1 MTVAD
6 LALNRLWEMYIQQD
20 GDMSITY
27 TVHKRLLMEK
37 TNVDGDYLE
46 FVYSDGT
53 TDRVQVDDCHIDKT
67 DGNVDVHGYVNNGQT
82 SRSYMI
88 MPADYYERRN
98 EADEYL
104 WENVM

>member
-6 LALNRLWEMYIQQD
+6 LTLNRLWEMYIQQD
-20 GDMSITY
+20 GDMSIAY

-37 TNVDGDYLE
+37 TTVDGDYLE

-53 TDRVQVDDCHIDKT
+53 TDRVKVDDCHIDKT
-67 DGNVDVHGYVNNGQT
+67 DGNVEVHGYVDNGQSGRIYVIT
-82 SRSYMI
+82 
-88 MPADYYERRN
+88 PEDYLERRS
-98 EADEYL
+98 EKGEYL